1 MQITRKANIN
11 IRKTVENSVAG
22 NDDFHFHVDELTST
36 DKMPTYV
43 GMADEKYTF
52 EEMNDEFFE
61 FLERKAS
68 KDGIYVRL
76 VSAGGSFSNDNE
88 AVFELEYGESRE
100 TFRTSEIDRILVFE
114 FADFGIKIK
123 GSCITFGMT
132 VEEGCGQTPF
142 FVEFGSDK
150 ANEEYTSLDN
160 PLNQH
165 LISIM
170 EEMIVL
176 DE

>member
-1 MQITRKANIN
+1 MQITRKININ
-11 IRKTVENSVAG
+11 VRKTVENSVAG
-22 NDDFHFHVDELTST
+22 NPDFHFHVDELTSAN
-36 DKMPTYV
+36 KMPTYV
-43 GMADEKYTF
+43 GLADEKYTYD
-52 EEMNDEFFE
+52 EMDDGFFE

-76 VSAGGSFSNDNE
+76 VFAGGMHADDGE
-88 AVFELEYGESRE
+88 AVFELEYGESQE
-100 TFRTSEIDRILVFE
+100 TFRTEEIDKVLVFE

-123 GSCITFGMT
+123 GSCVTFGMT
-132 VEEGCGQTPF
+132 VEGGCCQTPY

-150 ANEEYTSLDN
+150 ANEEYTSLEN

-165 LISIM
+165 VISIM